1 MVDII
6 SSNTYIFLY
15 DVKIKTTKKIFLPMF
30 KLGVQDNYIYQGDI
44 VSILVI
50 H

>member
-6 SSNTYIFLY
+6 SGNTYIFLY
-15 DVKIKTTKKIFLPMF
+15 NVKIKTTKKKSLPMF
-30 KLGVQDNYIYQGDI
+30 KPGVQDNYIYQSDI